1 MINIE
6 NLLKA
11 PLIKT
16 PWDHQIIDDFLD
28 KETFEAACDIA
39 RKISKLDDLEEA
51 EILWMSDLEKLGAS
65 KEQIQLIVDSADQL
79 MKYTNEISAPYEK
92 RLESKLGYFNNPRFG
107 VSRPHAIGDI
117 HDEGTNKVMALIIY
131 LEPEESIGTL
141 LYEKDN
147 LDSLSTVIPW
157 KPNRAFLMFSQPC
170 VTWHKF
176 DALDKPRIT
185 LNFYFEKQEALEYLN
200 SSVDPERISWLYE
213 QFGNDKL
220 MVNL

>member
-6 NLLKA
+6 NLLNA
-11 PLIKT
+11 PLLSD

-39 RKISKLDDLEEA
+39 RKIAQLDDLEGA
-51 EILWMSDLEKLGAS
+51 EILWMNDLLEIGATQQ
-65 KEQIQLIVDSADQL
+65 QIDLIVDSADQM
-79 MKYTNEISAPYEK
+79 MKYVNEISAPYK
-92 RLESKLGYFNNPRFG
+92 NRLESKLGYFNNPRFG
-107 VSRPHAIGDI
+107 VSIPHAVGDI

-131 LEPEESIGTL
+131 LEPEQSFGTK
-141 LYEKDN
+141 LYREDN
-147 LDSLSTVIPW
+147 TNTLATEVEW

-185 LNFYFEKQEALEYLN
+185 LNFYFEKQEALEHLN
-200 SSVDPERISWLYE
+200 ADVDPERIAWLYE

-220 MVNL
+220 LVNL